1 MIPDQIASPRLQ
13 LQLLRPNDH
22 AFMRVLVNTPGWIRF
37 IGDRNVHSEAD
48 AMAYVERIMNTPNLY
63 YWVAWLRDKRT
74 PIGVVSF
81 LKRDYLPHF
90 DIGFAF
96 LPEYQGQGYA
106 TEGARAVL
114 DMAND
119 NPAYLPVLATLLP
132 DNVNS
137 IKVLERLG
145 LRFERTMEV
154 GEDVLHIYST
164 AVEHYPAD

>member
-1 MIPDQIASPRLQ
+1 MMPDQISSPRLQ
-13 LQLLRPNDH
+13 LQLLRPDDH

-48 AMAYVERIMNTPNLY
+48 ARAYVERIRNTPNLY
-63 YWVAWLRDKRT
+63 YWVAWLRDSQA

-96 LPEYQGQGYA
+96 LPEHQGQGYA

-114 DMAND
+114 DIASG
-119 NPAYLPVLATLLP
+119 LPEYQLVLATLLP
-132 DNVNS
+132 DNESS
-137 IKVLERLG
+137 IQVLERLG

-154 GEDVLHIYST
+154 GGDVLHIYST
-164 AVEHYPAD
+164 AVEN